1 MRLLWFALS
10 LAAATCRRVEEPAP
24 TLAPEGASA
33 PSSSPAPASSTR
45 APASETRADGTAR
58 LELVGSAANGT
69 ATGSSPAGSS
79 ATAVDAPDAGRC
91 IEPLVE
97 PPPPVAEPASICPHD
112 PDESTPEL
120 RHGKVKVPEAKGA
133 PTIEVEIA
141 DTPAS
146 EQRGLMYRTKLGAE
160 RGMIFVWPKESIRTF
175 WMHNTCLPLD
185 MLFLAKDG
193 TVVGILEQVPTLN
206 DRPRQVRCPAAY
218 VLEVNAGWSRRHGVR
233 PGMKLEL
240 NL

>member
-10 LAAATCRRVEEPAP
+10 LAAATCRRVEEPPP
-24 TLAPEGASA
+24 T
-33 PSSSPAPASSTR
+33 PAPDSTSASPSLSAADGTS
-45 APASETRADGTAR
+45 SETPADGTAR
-58 LELVGSAANGT
+58 LGGSAANGSG
-69 ATGSSPAGSS
+69 TGSAPADAA
-79 ATAVDAPDAGRC
+79 ATEVGAPDAGRC
-91 IEPLVE
+91 LEPLVE

-112 PDESTPEL
+112 PDDATPEL
-120 RHGKVKVPEAKGA
+120 RHGKIKVPEAKGSPA
-133 PTIEVEIA
+133 IDVEIA

-185 MLFLAKDG
+185 MLFVAKDG

-218 VLEVNAGWSRRHGVR
+218 VLEVNAGWSRRHGVK

-240 NL
+240 KL